1 VVIEQ
6 GETVSSSKSE
16 GGWAHEQ
23 VAQRC
28 GGCPIP
34 GDFEGEAG
42 SSPGQPDQAA
52 VSLFITGELD

>member
-1 VVIEQ
+1 MVIEQ

-28 GGCPIP
+28 GGCPIS
-34 GDFEGEAG
+34 GDSQSKAG
-42 SSPGQPDQAA
+42 SGPGQPSLA
-52 VSLFITGELD
+52 VTSLFTAGAR